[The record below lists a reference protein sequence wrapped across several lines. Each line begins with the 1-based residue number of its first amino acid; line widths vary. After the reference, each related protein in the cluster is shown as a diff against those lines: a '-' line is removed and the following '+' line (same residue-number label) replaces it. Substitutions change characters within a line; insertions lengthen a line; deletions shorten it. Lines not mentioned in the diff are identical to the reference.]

1 VKRQMKK
8 IVDFIKAEVVLT
20 VAVCLAVASMFFVAP
35 SAAYADYMN
44 WHVLSLLFCL
54 MIVMEGL
61 KRLGVFSGIASVLMR
76 KVKSFSQ
83 VVFILVFL
91 CFFSSMLIT
100 NDVALITF
108 VPFAVEVLRMA
119 GKENKMIAVIVLQTI
134 AANLGSML
142 TPIGN
147 PQNLYLYDYAGYSLG
162 QFLGIMFPAWIV
174 SLLLL
179 ALSCLWI
186 TKGETME
193 GITFPA
199 VQYWTR
205 KRVVLTGI
213 YVALFFVSILVVAD
227 VISFAV
233 ALVITIPVVLFADRK
248 TLCKVDYCLLLTFS
262 GFFIFVGNMG
272 NMESVAGLL
281 EGWMQGREFIV
292 AVLTSQVISNVP
304 AALLLS
310 GFTSDVA
317 SLLIGVN
324 IGGLGTL
331 IASMAS
337 LISYKVFAK
346 AYPKKRGAYMLTFT
360 AMNLACLGIFILGYF
375 IFY

>member
-1 VKRQMKK
+1 MKK
-8 IVDFIKAEVVLT
+8 IIDFIKAEVVLA
-20 VAVCLAVASMFFVAP
+20 VAVCLAVVSMFFVAP
-35 SAAYADYMN
+35 SAAYAEYMN
-44 WHVLSLLFCL
+44 WHVLSLLLCL

-61 KRLGVFSGIASVLMR
+61 KRLGVFSTIAGVLMR
-76 KVKSFSQ
+76 KVQSFSH

-91 CFFSSMLIT
+91 CFFSSMFIT

-108 VPFAVEVLRMA
+108 VPFAIEVLHMA
-119 GKENKMIAVIVLQTI
+119 GKEKKMIPVIVLQTI

-147 PQNLYLYDYAGYSLG
+147 PQNLYLYDYAGYSLSR
-162 QFLGIMFPAWIV
+162 FLQIMAPACAV
-174 SLLLL
+174 SFVLLLM
-179 ALSCLWI
+179 SCLWV

-193 GITFPA
+193 DISFPSI
-199 VQYWTR
+199 QYWTK
-205 KRVVLTGI
+205 KRTVLTGM
-213 YVALFFVSILVVAD
+213 YVLLFFVSIFVVAD
-227 VISFAV
+227 VIPFTV
-233 ALVITIPVVLFADRK
+233 ALTITLPAVLIADRK
-248 TLCKVDYCLLLTFS
+248 TLRSVDYCLLLTFC

-272 NMESVAGLL
+272 NIQSIATLL

-310 GFTSDVA
+310 GFTTDLQA
-317 SLLIGVN
+317 LLLGVN

-337 LISYKVFAK
+337 LISYKAFAK
-346 AYPKKRGAYMLTFT
+346 AYPKQKGKYMLYFT
-360 AMNLACLGIFILGYF
+360 AMNLAYLAIFCMGYF
-375 IFY
+375 LLY

>member
-1 VKRQMKK
+1 MKK

-20 VAVCLAVASMFFVAP
+20 VAVCLAAFSMFFVAP

-44 WHVLSLLFCL
+44 WHVLSLLLCL

-61 KRLGVFSGIASVLMR
+61 KRLGVFSSIASILMR
-76 KVKSFSQ
+76 KVTSFSQ

-119 GKENKMIAVIVLQTI
+119 GKEEKMIPVIVLQTI

-162 QFLGIMFPAWIV
+162 RFLGIMLPAWII

-179 ALSCLWI
+179 ALSCRWV

-193 GITFPA
+193 GIKFPSI
-199 VQYWTR
+199 QYWTK
-205 KRVVLTGI
+205 KRMILTGI
-213 YVALFFVSILVVAD
+213 YVILFFVSILVVAD
-227 VISFAV
+227 MISFAV
-233 ALVITIPVVLFADRK
+233 ALAVTVPVVLVADRK
-248 TLCKVDYCLLLTFS
+248 TLHSVDYCLLFTFC

-272 NMESVAGLL
+272 NIESIAGLL

-310 GFTSDVA
+310 GFTTDIQA
-317 SLLIGVN
+317 LLLGVN

-337 LISYKVFAK
+337 LISYKAFAK
-346 AYPKKRGAYMLTFT
+346 AYPKQKGRYMLCFT
-360 AMNLACLGIFILGYF
+360 AVNILSLAILICGYF
-375 IFY
+375 LFY